1 MERQITALTKQ
12 EEEALK
18 KALLDFVLRV
28 FYPEGVES
36 EVELMILPEMTNLIL
51 RNLVERC

>member
-28 FYPEGVES
+28 SYPEGVES

>member
-18 KALLDFVLRV
+18 KALLDFVPCV
-28 FYPEGVES
+28 SS
-36 EVELMILPEMTNLIL
+36 EEENRWGKEIEILPSIIQL
-51 RNLVERC
+51 LVNYFATA